1 MIQAGQHSD
10 KLPSLLLPRR
20 DQALLYSHVDAIFS
34 KLETLKIHKG
44 IIALHNGVS
53 IGQRKHEGCQRVH
66 VAPFPSRRFRDFNH
80 IDFVLF
86 QPPGAD
92 AETFHPDPSNVWYGK
107 CLLAFSFI
115 LRLRAKGGS
124 RRKFKSSY
132 QPWKNMY
139 AQMIQLQVRV
149 CVYVVLHCSS

>member
-34 KLETLKIHKG
+34 KLETLEIHKG

-53 IGQRKHEGCQRVH
+53 IGQRKHEGCKRVH

-80 IDFVLF
+80 IDFVLL

-107 CLLAFSFI
+107 CYLAFSFI

-132 QPWKNMY
+132 Q
-139 AQMIQLQVRV
+139 MIQLQVRV

>member
-1 MIQAGQHSD
+1 
-10 KLPSLLLPRR
+10 
-20 DQALLYSHVDAIFS
+20 
-34 KLETLKIHKG
+34 
-44 IIALHNGVS
+44 
-53 IGQRKHEGCQRVH
+53 
-66 VAPFPSRRFRDFNH
+66 
-80 IDFVLF
+80 
-86 QPPGAD
+86 
-92 AETFHPDPSNVWYGK
+92 VWYGK

>member
-1 MIQAGQHSD
+1 MGSALD
-10 KLPSLLLPRR
+10 KGSMRAASVYMLPHFH
-20 DQALLYSHVDAIFS
+20 QDAFVI
-34 KLETLKIHKG
+34 LI
-44 IIALHNGVS
+44 
-53 IGQRKHEGCQRVH
+53 
-66 VAPFPSRRFRDFNH
+66 

-92 AETFHPDPSNVWYGK
+92 AETFHPDPSNVWYDK

-115 LRLRAKGGS
+115 LRLSAKGGS
-124 RRKFKSSY
+124 RRKLKSSY